1 MVTVEKICNVIHD
14 LKPVLLMLTVQTTF
28 AGVNV
33 LYKLAANDGMNLPIL
48 VAYRFIFSTAFIV
61 PLALLVERFGF
72 FLWIGYI
79 YTNKRPK
86 LTWMIL
92 LQASCCGLFGGS
104 LAQNFYIKAL
114 SLTSATFAAATT
126 NLIPAITFVLAV
138 CFRMERLGWKS
149 SPGAAKVIGT
159 VLGVGGA
166 MLLTFYKGIDLHL
179 WKTNVD
185 LLHGKQHGPGGQ
197 HSSHDRV
204 LGSLLA
210 MGSCISYSIWLIIQ
224 TNLVKKYPC
233 PYSVTALTSS
243 LGAVQAV
250 GFGLCTER
258 HWGDWKLG
266 WNIRLLTVAY
276 TGMLASGLMF
286 TFIACCVQ
294 MRGPLFVSAF
304 NPLMLLLVAIAGSLV
319 LNESLHLGSVLGAI
333 LIIVGLYAV
342 LWGKGK
348 EVKKVAQLCPVRE
361 SSVGSYNGAINGESQ
376 GSSFEVIC
384 DSDSK
389 HSSLRS
395 GNSESRRIEVV
406 VTSSG

>member
-61 PLALLVERFGF
+61 PLALLVER
-72 FLWIGYI
+72 
-79 YTNKRPK
+79 NKRPK